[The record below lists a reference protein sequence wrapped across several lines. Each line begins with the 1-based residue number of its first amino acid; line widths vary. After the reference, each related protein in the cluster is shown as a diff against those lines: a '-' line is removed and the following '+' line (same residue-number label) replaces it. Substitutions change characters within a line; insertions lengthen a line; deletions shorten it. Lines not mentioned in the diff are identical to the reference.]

1 MKFIKK
7 QLSWWPILLIVGG
20 AAFAMPIATRVS
32 PTAIGFVQE
41 QQDNLD
47 HQTTVH
53 HEDASAK
60 HSKVVLGPGVAA
72 PQDDYYDRRRQYWEK
87 RIERELDE
95 EDLDGDDD
103 EDAKDNNAGKDKD
116 DDGGDED
123 QVEQE
128 IERRRE
134 FWRRRVDKGW

>member
-1 MKFIKK
+1 MRFIKK
-7 QLSWWPILLIVGG
+7 QLWWWSIVLFVGG
-20 AAFAMPIATRVS
+20 AAFAMPIATRVG
-32 PTAIGFVQE
+32 PTATAVVHGE
-41 QQDNLD
+41 RDNLG

-95 EDLDGDDD
+95 EDGDDNDD
-103 EDAKDNNAGKDKD
+103 EDAKDNNAGKDND
-116 DDGGDED
+116 DDDDDVDDVD
-123 QVEQE
+123 QEL
-128 IERRRE
+128 ERRRE
-134 FWRRRVDKGW
+134 YWRRRVDSGW